1 LSWTEKV
8 SIRIARKI
16 RPADSPYSV
25 GQISHGIE
33 IVLLYLF
40 NAAALLLSAL
50 WLDVF
55 WEAVG
60 LAGFY
65 ILHRLFT
72 GGIHFRNAWTCLLTG
87 VSTMIAGAVLVK
99 YSPDLGNVSY
109 VLLNLMLM
117 ASFWMN
123 ARYAPAEHTYVSTDP
138 RIKKISRGI
147 ILSIIPIGCI
157 FCNILLVYEYNQLAI
172 TYAFASLLQA
182 VHVHPVSFRVIARIE
197 NLFREG

>member
-1 LSWTEKV
+1 MSWTEKV

-33 IVLLYLF
+33 IVMLYLF
-40 NAAALLLSAL
+40 NAAALFLSAL

-55 WEAVG
+55 GEAAG

-72 GGIHFRNAWTCLLTG
+72 GGIHFRNPWTCLVAG
-87 VSTMIAGAVLVK
+87 VSTMIAGALLVK
-99 YSPDLGNVSY
+99 YVPDLGNVSF
-109 VLLNLMLM
+109 VLLNLMFLV
-117 ASFWMN
+117 SFWLN
-123 ARYAPAEHTYVSTDP
+123 VRYAPVEHTYVNTDP
-138 RIKKISRGI
+138 RIKKISRKM
-147 ILSIIPIGCI
+147 ILFLIPTGCI
-157 FCNILLVYEYNQLAI
+157 FCNILLVYGYNQLAI

-182 VHVHPVSFRVIARIE
+182 VHIHPVSFRVIARME
-197 NLFREG
+197 NLLRED